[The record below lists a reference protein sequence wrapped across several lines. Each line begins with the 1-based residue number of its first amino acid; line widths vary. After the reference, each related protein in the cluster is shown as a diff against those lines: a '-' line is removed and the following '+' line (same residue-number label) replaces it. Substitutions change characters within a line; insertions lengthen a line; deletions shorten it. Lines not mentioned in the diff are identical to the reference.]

1 MSGLNGPPVG
11 GGGYGL
17 MRTGP
22 CIGLIAVGAILRFA
36 ITTSSTHGFNVHTVG
51 VILMLAGLLGLVL
64 SLFVWGPWNPGRR
77 RVVRT
82 RYDGAAPVVEERHVY
97 REQPTVVEERPVY
110 RDDPPL

>member
-1 MSGLNGPPVG
+1 V

-22 CIGLIAVGAILRFA
+22 CIGLIAGGAILRFA
-36 ITTSSTHGFNVHTVG
+36 LTTSSTHGLNVHTVG

-64 SLFVWGPWNPGRR
+64 SLFVWGPWNPRR
-77 RVVRT
+77 RVIRT
-82 RYDGAAPVVEERHVY
+82 RHDGAAPVVEERRVY
-97 REQPTVVEERPVY
+97 REQPPVVEERPLY